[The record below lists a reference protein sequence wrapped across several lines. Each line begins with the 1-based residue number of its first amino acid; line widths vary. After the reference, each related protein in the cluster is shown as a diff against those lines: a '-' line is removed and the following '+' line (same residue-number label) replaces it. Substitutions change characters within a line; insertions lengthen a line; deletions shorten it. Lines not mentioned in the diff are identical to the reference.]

1 MHPRSHLVAALL
13 LLALAFAGIEQTIAH
28 TDDGCVLET
37 HCNACLLQLGTPAVV
52 AAIFSLPEA
61 VPLEERVASAPVVTH
76 EQAEP
81 KHVFSRGPPA
91 LHTSLS

>member
-1 MHPRSHLVAALL
+1 MHSRRHLVAALVL
-13 LLALAFAGIEQTIAH
+13 LFFAFAGVEQTIAH

-37 HCNACLLQLGTPAVV
+37 HCIACLLELGTPAVV

-61 VPLEERVASAPVVTH
+61 VPLEERVTTAPVVTH

-81 KHVFSRGPPA
+81 KRVCSRGPPA
-91 LHTSLS
+91 LPTSLS